1 MKPVLTEEQIAARR
15 AALAKGRETAA
26 ANRATAKEAAAEI
39 ARIVTEPAAPA
50 LPVEPIIE
58 PDPPIVGESVKV
70 AVAARRERLLQ
81 GIDPDIARLITD
93 AELDLIE
100 LQEREKAEAERKK
113 NALATVRETLRTRA
127 RIENDLI
134 SADAQRTDE
143 EKKRLAEKVTFRI
156 VVPNDGA
163 GHRGRSGIKV
173 DNRLFEQGRVYTE
186 TRAVFESL
194 QYMHYRAWLNEVE
207 FRTLDQHKPGQSAKE
222 ILGHTIPRF
231 EIAA

>member
-1 MKPVLTEEQIAARR
+1 MMAKRELTEEQKAARR
-15 AALAKGRETAA
+15 AALAKGRKTAA
-26 ANRATAKEAAAEI
+26 ANREIARAAINSATAK
-39 ARIVTEPAAPA
+39 
-50 LPVEPIIE
+50 
-58 PDPPIVGESVKV
+58 
-70 AVAARRERLLQ
+70 AVAALEAAPPTLPVDAVAEVAEPEVAVSDRRERLLQ
-81 GIDPDIARLITD
+81 GIDPDIAKLITD
-93 AELDLIE
+93 SELDMIE

-134 SADAQRTDE
+134 AADVLRSDE

-156 VVPNDGA
+156 VVPNDGS

-222 ILGHTIPRF
+222 TLGHTIPRF